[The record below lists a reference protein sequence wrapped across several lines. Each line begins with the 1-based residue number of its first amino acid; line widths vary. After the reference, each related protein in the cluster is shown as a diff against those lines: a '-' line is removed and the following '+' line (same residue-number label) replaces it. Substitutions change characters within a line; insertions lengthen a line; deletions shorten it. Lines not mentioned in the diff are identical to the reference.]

1 MAASIGWGIL
11 VAVFC
16 ALLAARYSSAILRR
30 SAPTGSANRSS
41 PRAPALQA
49 SAAEQKKQ
57 LWIQELEVTRPAQT
71 LSRPKE
77 LRSEKMDVPGPKAGS
92 SGGGGGGEGMPTP
105 EQLRDLLSQAQSHL
119 SSQDSGDGEAQVKA
133 AMAALAAVRGV
144 MVAQGRS
151 EEEVMQALQTAAAE
165 GRDVV
170 ASETRPGPNWRPLLP
185 QDLGADASLLEETG
199 RSSIIGEAA
208 IDPESYVCPNCSGV
222 VPRRRRSAHDEY
234 WCSAIGGSD
243 EEASAEDAR

>member
-1 MAASIGWGIL
+1 MAASLGWGIV

-16 ALLAARYSSAILRR
+16 VLLAARYSSAAWRR
-30 SAPTGSANRSS
+30 TASAFANRSS
-41 PRAPALQA
+41 PRE
-49 SAAEQKKQ
+49 SAGAEQENQK
-57 LWIQELEVTRPAQT
+57 LWIRQREAVPAQT
-71 LSRPKE
+71 LSQPKE
-77 LRSEKMDVPGPKAGS
+77 RGAVEMDG
-92 SGGGGGGEGMPTP
+92 SGGCAGDGEGMPSA

-119 SSQDSGDGEAQVKA
+119 SSQDSGDGEGQVKA
-133 AMAALAAVRGV
+133 AMVALAAVRSV
-144 MVAQGRS
+144 MAAQGRS

-199 RSSIIGEAA
+199 RSSIIAEAA

-243 EEASAEDAR
+243 EEASEDDAR